1 LIFIVLYFRNKGS
14 VVSDQ
19 LRFNPLFSRRQAL
32 ETDPRN
38 EKALYRLGE
47 AFFNQSQFE
56 DAKTNFAEVRCAP
69 WRTSCFVLQPLQD
82 KPQNFAL
89 KVLFR
94 DGDVEIFVGESIC
107 SFAVFSLSTVSQG
120 IP

>member
-1 LIFIVLYFRNKGS
+1 LYFRNK
-14 VVSDQ
+14 VQ
-19 LRFNPLFSRRQAL
+19 LYLISFALTRFFSRRQAL

-82 KPQNFAL
+82 KPQNFAI